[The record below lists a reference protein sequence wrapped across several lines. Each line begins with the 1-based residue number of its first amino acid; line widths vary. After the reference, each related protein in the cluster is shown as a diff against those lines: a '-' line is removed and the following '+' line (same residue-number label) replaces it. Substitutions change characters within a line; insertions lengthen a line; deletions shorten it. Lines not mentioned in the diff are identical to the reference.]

1 MKVLITGAA
10 GFVGSHLAE
19 SLLRDGHAVRGFVR
33 PTKDTSALEQLGVE
47 IARGDLVDPSSVE
60 RAVQG
65 CDQVYHLAAL
75 TSRQKPSRKEA
86 MAVNC
91 EGTRHVVRAALKAGV
106 SRMVYSSTAGVYGM
120 ISEAPVDENSPVNP
134 DSPYQEAK
142 VAGEA
147 LVLTAHRDHQFPVV
161 IARFPGLLGRG
172 SMSWVPLF
180 RAIGTGRFRL
190 IGSGRNHTH
199 TGHILDIVDGLRRCA
214 ETPNIEGQC
223 YLLAGKAATRI
234 DDFVKMFAKELG
246 VSISSFRL
254 PDFPYRVFHGMSCLL
269 YRSFG
274 VTLPRANDYELFI
287 SDKVLSL
294 EKAKRELGFEPKT
307 SIEQGIHETLQWY
320 REQGLI

>member
-33 PTKDTSALEQLGVE
+33 PTKDTSYLEKIGVE
-47 IARGDLVDPSSVE
+47 IARGDLTDSPSVE
-60 RAVQG
+60 QAVQG

-91 EGTRHVVRAALKAGV
+91 EGTGHVMRAALKAGI
-106 SRMVYSSTAGVYGM
+106 SRMVYSSTAGVYGV
-120 ISEAPVDENSPVNP
+120 ISHAPVDETSPVNP

-142 VAGEA
+142 VAGES
-147 LVLTAHRDHQFPVV
+147 LVLAAHREHQLPVV
-161 IARFPGLLGRG
+161 IARFPGVLGRG

-180 RAIGTGRFRL
+180 RAIGAGNFRL
-190 IGSGRNHTH
+190 IGSGHNHTH
-199 TGHILDIVDGLRRCA
+199 TGHILDVVNGLRRCG

-223 YLLAGKAATRI
+223 FLLAGKAATRI
-234 DDFVKMFAKELG
+234 DEFVEMFAKELG
-246 VSISSFRL
+246 VSISSMRL
-254 PDFPYRVFHGMSCLL
+254 PAFPYRVFHKSSCLT
-269 YRSFG
+269 YQWFG

-294 EKAKRELGFEPKT
+294 EKAKRELGFDPKIP
-307 SIEQGIHETLQWY
+307 IERGIRETLQWY

>member
-10 GFVGSHLAE
+10 GFVGSYLAE

-33 PTKDTSALEQLGVE
+33 PNKDTSALERRGVE
-47 IARGDLVDPSSVE
+47 IVRGDLVDPPSVE
-60 RAVQG
+60 RALQG

-120 ISEAPVDENSPVNP
+120 ISEAPVDEASPLNP

-147 LVLTAHRDHQFPVV
+147 LVLAAQRDHQFPVV

-180 RAIGTGRFRL
+180 RAIGTGRFRI

-199 TGHILDIVDGLRRCA
+199 TGHILDIVDGLRRCG

-234 DDFVKMFAKELG
+234 DEFVELFAKELG
-246 VSISSFRL
+246 VSISSMRL
-254 PDFPYRVFHGMSCLL
+254 PDFPYRVFHGLSCLS
-269 YRSFG
+269 YRLFG

-294 EKAKRELGFEPKT
+294 EKAKRELGFEPKIT
-307 SIEQGIHETLQWY
+307 IEQGIRETLQWY
-320 REQGLI
+320 REKGLI

>member
-33 PTKDTSALEQLGVE
+33 PTKDASALERIGVE
-47 IARGDLVDPSSVE
+47 IARGDLADSTSVE
-60 RAVQG
+60 RALQG

-91 EGTRHVVRAALKAGV
+91 EGTGHVVRAALKAGI
-106 SRMVYSSTAGVYGM
+106 SKMVYSSTAGVYGV
-120 ISEAPVDENSPVNP
+120 ISNAPVDETSPVNP

-147 LVLTAHRDHQFPVV
+147 LVLAAHRDHQLPVV
-161 IARFPGLLGRG
+161 IARFPGVLGRG

-180 RAIGTGRFRL
+180 RAIATGTFRI
-190 IGSGRNHTH
+190 IGSGQNHTH
-199 TGHILDIVDGLRRCA
+199 TGHILDIVNGLRRCG
-214 ETPNIEGQC
+214 ETPDIEGQC
-223 YLLAGKAATRI
+223 YLLAGRSATRI
-234 DDFVKMFAKELG
+234 DDFVKMFAKELE
-246 VSISSFRL
+246 VSISSMRL
-254 PDFPYRVFHGMSCLL
+254 PDFPYRVFHGMSCML
-269 YRSFG
+269 YRWYG
-274 VTLPRANDYELFI
+274 ATLPRANDYELFI

-294 EKAKRELGFEPKT
+294 EKAKRELGYEPKIP
-307 SIEQGIHETLQWY
+307 IEQGIRETLQWY

>member
-47 IARGDLVDPSSVE
+47 IARGDLVDPISVE
-60 RAVQG
+60 RALQG

-120 ISEAPVDENSPVNP
+120 ISEAPVDEASPVNP

-147 LVLTAHRDHQFPVV
+147 LVLAAHRDQQFPVV

-180 RAIGTGRFRL
+180 RAIGTGRFRI

-199 TGHILDIVDGLRRCA
+199 TGHILDIVDGLRRCG

-234 DDFVKMFAKELG
+234 DDFVKLFAKELG
-246 VSISSFRL
+246 VSISSMRL
-254 PDFPYRVFHGMSCLL
+254 PDFPYRVFHGISCLL

-287 SDKVLSL
+287 SDKVLAL
-294 EKAKRELGFEPKT
+294 EKAKRELGFKPKIP
-307 SIEQGIHETLQWY
+307 IEQGIRETLLWY

>member
-10 GFVGSHLAE
+10 GFVGSYLAE

-33 PTKDTSALEQLGVE
+33 PTKDTSVLERLGVE
-47 IARGDLVDPSSVE
+47 VARGDLVDPTSVE
-60 RAVQG
+60 RALQG
-65 CDQVYHLAAL
+65 CNQVYHLAAL

-86 MAVNC
+86 MEVNC

-120 ISEAPVDENSPVNP
+120 ISKAPVDEASPVNP

-180 RAIGTGRFRL
+180 QAIGTGKFRI

-199 TGHILDIVDGLRRCA
+199 TGHVLDIVDGLRRCGEA
-214 ETPNIEGQC
+214 PNIEGQC
-223 YLLAGKAATRI
+223 YLLAGKSATRI
-234 DDFVKMFAKELG
+234 DEFVELIAKELR
-246 VSISSFRL
+246 VSTSSMRL
-254 PDFPYRVFHGMSCLL
+254 PDFPYRVFHGLSCLS
-269 YRSFG
+269 YRLFG
-274 VTLPRANDYELFI
+274 GTLPRANDYELFI

-294 EKAKRELGFEPKT
+294 EKAKRELGFEPKIP
-307 SIEQGIHETLQWY
+307 IEQGIRETLQWY